1 MTDLNAQETRATVRV
16 DKVSHFF
23 GEGGSR
29 NRVLFDNSIEIEAGQ
44 LVVMTGPSGSG
55 KTTLLTLI
63 GALRG
68 CSPAGSKLDGSL
80 FVPFRPPLAGRDV
93 PRIAS
98 AP

>member
-44 LVVMTGPSGSG
+44 LVIMTGPSGIREDD
-55 KTTLLTLI
+55 TADLDWRAAL
-63 GALRG
+63 GA
-68 CSPAGSKLDGSL
+68 
-80 FVPFRPPLAGRDV
+80 VRPDRN
-93 PRIAS
+93 S
-98 AP
+98 